1 MQISE
6 IMNVSALR
14 IRRTATM
21 HEAADLVASSQVSD
35 LMVVEDDGT
44 FVGVLSEGDLIRAVL
59 PQYDE
64 IVAEGGSLK
73 GAFEIFVQKGRA
85 KAQASIEPL
94 IIRNALSMSPN
105 DPVLRAATTMIQK
118 QIRRLPVVDKG
129 KLVGTVSRGDICHAL
144 LTG

>member
-6 IMNVSALR
+6 IMNVGAQR

-21 HEAADLVASSQVSD
+21 HQAAEIVANTQVSD

-64 IVAEGGSLK
+64 ILANGGSLH
-73 GAFEIFVQKGRA
+73 GAFEIFVEKGRS
-85 KAQASIEPL
+85 KAEQPIEAL

-118 QIRRLPVVDKG
+118 QIRRLPVVEKG
-129 KLVGTVSRGDICHAL
+129 RLVGTVSRGDICRAL
-144 LTG
+144 LAG